1 MNYHALGGRF
11 GHRSKCMVAPP
22 PTCDWAFGK
31 ENLRSREPPHW
42 CDYYNANRSGCAGAF
57 VSGGGAR
64 DGVWFAPCVF
74 ADGHC
79 RASGDRS
86 VCAFPSLPPPSPLP
100 TTEHLRSV
108 FRGINARFRRGRPST
123 ELLEA
128 GVLVHMF
135 DKQGLLNTRLVKWG
149 RPGGGEFYS
158 GSIIRT
164 AKAFVW
170 GGGDISGG
178 FVLAPSTQILCAYDH
193 DQGTDGQANGG
204 CPIDHEW
211 SGDDLL
217 AVLEAGAPQT
227 AYWINEII
235 VGGAAWERSLPGGV
249 EAFFT
254 SGGRGADQ
262 LRAAHR
268 AFLEEHGLCASQACR
283 GLGGLKRSR
292 DM

>member
-1 MNYHALGGRF
+1 M
-11 GHRSKCMVAPP
+11 
-22 PTCDWAFGK
+22 
-31 ENLRSREPPHW
+31 
-42 CDYYNANRSGCAGAF
+42 
-57 VSGGGAR
+57 
-64 DGVWFAPCVF
+64 
-74 ADGHC
+74 
-79 RASGDRS
+79 
-86 VCAFPSLPPPSPLP
+86 
-100 TTEHLRSV
+100 
-108 FRGINARFRRGRPST
+108 
-123 ELLEA
+123 
-128 GVLVHMF
+128 LVHMF

-283 GLGGLKRSR
+283 GFGGLKEEPRYVSRTMRGIRLLRAAGSSAALHGCRSR
-292 DM
+292 GCLRRHLAAPTARLALPALAAASVRRGPFPGALVQ

>member
-1 MNYHALGGRF
+1 M
-11 GHRSKCMVAPP
+11 
-22 PTCDWAFGK
+22 
-31 ENLRSREPPHW
+31 
-42 CDYYNANRSGCAGAF
+42 
-57 VSGGGAR
+57 
-64 DGVWFAPCVF
+64 
-74 ADGHC
+74 
-79 RASGDRS
+79 
-86 VCAFPSLPPPSPLP
+86 
-100 TTEHLRSV
+100 
-108 FRGINARFRRGRPST
+108 
-123 ELLEA
+123 
-128 GVLVHMF
+128 LVHMF

-262 LRAAHR
+262 LRAGHR

-283 GLGGLKRSR
+283 GLGGKRGAEICEPDDERHSTLARRRCLCCATWVQVPRMPSSTSR
-292 DM
+292 RPHRPARAAGLGCCQRAPRAVPRCVGTMTARL